1 VPGDRRDTTPSI
13 RSNEVKSTSTRRL
26 LTAVAALALGLSVTA
41 CGAANEGSGGDGGSG
56 GDAVTLDA
64 GGATSQAKAEGVWR
78 ANYQDES
85 GNTVNYEEV
94 GSGTGREN
102 FNSGAYVLAGSDSYL
117 NDDEGE
123 LSAAK
128 ERCGSD
134 PIEVPAYVSPIAVA
148 FNVEGVDSLNLS
160 AETVANIFNGTITT
174 WNDDA
179 IAADNPDADLPD
191 TAIAVIHRSDDS
203 GTTTNFTD
211 YLYKASNGAWTTEA
225 DGLWPEDGI
234 GQGLEGTSGVIGGIT
249 DTDGGIG
256 YADDSAVRD
265 TDLGVVSI
273 GVGSSFN
280 PPSAEGAAMVVANS
294 PRAEGR
300 PDVDMAIDI
309 DRTITDEGAYPLLLT
324 SYLIACQSYDDEA
337 TATAVKD
344 YLSYVLSADGQQ
356 AAADDAGSAPLDS
369 SLQEEAAGI
378 VEQIAAS

>member
-1 VPGDRRDTTPSI
+1 VNSTSI
-13 RSNEVKSTSTRRL
+13 RRRFL
-26 LTAVAALALGLSVTA
+26 PAVAALALGLSVTA
-41 CGAANEGSGGDGGSG
+41 CGAGNESGGDGGSSG

-78 ANYQDES
+78 AKYQDES

-102 FNSGAYVLAGSDSYL
+102 FNSGAYVFAGSDSYL
-117 NDDEGE
+117 TDDEGE

-148 FNVEGVDSLNLS
+148 FNVPGVDSLNLS
-160 AETVANIFNGTITT
+160 PKTIAEIFAEKITK
-174 WNDDA
+174 WDDPA
-179 IAADNPDADLPD
+179 ITADNHDAKLPD
-191 TAIAVIHRSDDS
+191 TAIATVHRSDDS
-203 GTTTNFTD
+203 GTTKNFTE
-211 YLYKASNGAWTTEA
+211 YLSATGEGAWSAEP
-225 DGLWPEDGI
+225 DSLWPEDLTG
-234 GQGLEGTSGVIGGIT
+234 GQGLEGTSGVIGGLT
-249 DTDGGIG
+249 DTEGSIG
-256 YADDSAVRD
+256 YADDSAVKD

-273 GVGSSFN
+273 GVGDAFN
-280 PPSAEGAAMVVANS
+280 APSADGAAMVVAKS

-309 DRTITDEGAYPLLLT
+309 DRTITEPGAYPLLLT
-324 SYLIACQSYDDEA
+324 SYLIACQTYDDEA

-344 YLSYVLSADGQQ
+344 YLSYVLSPEGQQ
-356 AAADDAGSAPLDS
+356 AAADEAGSAPLDS

-378 VEQIAAS
+378 VAKISAG